1 MSIRPIKTRADHE
14 AALAKIEQLWDS
26 PPGSED
32 ADTLEVL
39 VVLADAYEN
48 ENVDI
53 PPPDP
58 IDAILFRMDQRGMA
72 RKELQEVLG
81 VTRGRLSEVLS
92 GKRSLSKAM
101 IRRLVDEL
109 DIAAEILIQPGVDL
123 LDRDKL
129 FDLMDGR

>member
-1 MSIRPIKTRADHE
+1 MSIRPIKTRGDHE
-14 AALAKIEQLWDS
+14 ATLAKIEQLWDS
-26 PPGSED
+26 PRGSED

-72 RKELQEVLG
+72 RTELQEVLG

-101 IRRLVDEL
+101 IRRLVDQL
-109 DIAAEILIQPGVDL
+109 DIPAEILIQPGSAVADEWPL
-123 LDRDKL
+123 TRSQ
-129 FDLMDGR
+129 